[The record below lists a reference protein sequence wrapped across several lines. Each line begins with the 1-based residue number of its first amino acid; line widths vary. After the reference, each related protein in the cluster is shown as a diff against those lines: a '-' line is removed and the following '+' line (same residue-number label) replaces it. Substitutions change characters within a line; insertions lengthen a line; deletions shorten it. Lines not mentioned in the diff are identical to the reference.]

1 MGRKSEK
8 IDAAE
13 RLPVV
18 DLRGTPL
25 GAEIDRVLDESRVEG
40 LAMRAKYGSPEVID
54 EGDGV
59 GAKIAPTEGGLD
71 SIADVVLG
79 PEVLADILEDLGL
92 AEEKPSEVDGD
103 LAETIE
109 RVEEE
114 IDARIEGFVLERKV
128 SKYEGYF
135 GAALSG
141 VVAYFGADG
150 DQHGVLVEMAHEIA
164 VKALETADG
173 RRLDVLGRI
182 EAWGMMEE
190 V

>member
-1 MGRKSEK
+1 MKDERALPVKEFFMGRKSEK
-8 IDAAE
+8 VDAAE

-40 LAMRAKYGSPEVID
+40 EAMRAEFGSPEV
-54 EGDGV
+54 
-59 GAKIAPTEGGLD
+59 
-71 SIADVVLG
+71 
-79 PEVLADILEDLGL
+79 
-92 AEEKPSEVDGD
+92 EVDED

-114 IDARIEGFVLERKV
+114 IDARIEGFELERKV

-173 RRLDVLGRI
+173 RRLDVLARI
-182 EAWGMMEE
+182 ESWGLIEE

>member
-1 MGRKSEK
+1 MGRKALTTEVTESTEEERSEV
-8 IDAAE
+8 AA
-13 RLPVV
+13 
-18 DLRGTPL
+18 
-25 GAEIDRVLDESRVEG
+25 
-40 LAMRAKYGSPEVID
+40 PEVID
-54 EGDGV
+54 EG
-59 GAKIAPTEGGLD
+59 AATPAE
-71 SIADVVLG
+71 
-79 PEVLADILEDLGL
+79 LAALRAIE
-92 AEEKPSEVDGD
+92 EVDED

-114 IDARIEGFVLERKV
+114 IDARIEGFELERKV

-164 VKALETADG
+164 VVGLSSAEA
-173 RRLDVLGRI
+173 RRADVLARI

>member
-1 MGRKSEK
+1 MGKKKSDLENVV
-8 IDAAE
+8 DFPSEAAV
-13 RLPVV
+13 PVV

-25 GAEIDRVLDESRVEG
+25 GAEIDRVLDASRVEG
-40 LAMRAKYGSPEVID
+40 EAMRAKYGSPEVID
-54 EGDGV
+54 EGVEGV
-59 GAKIAPTEGGLD
+59 EYRDELSEKIEAIVG
-71 SIADVVLG
+71 
-79 PEVLADILEDLGL
+79 
-92 AEEKPSEVDGD
+92 EVDED

-114 IDARIEGFVLERKV
+114 IDARIEGFELERKV
-128 SKYEGYF
+128 SRYEGYF

-173 RRLDVLGRI
+173 RRLDVLARI
-182 EAWGMMEE
+182 ESWGLIEE

>member
-8 IDAAE
+8 VDAAE

-40 LAMRAKYGSPEVID
+40 EAMRAEFGSPEV
-54 EGDGV
+54 
-59 GAKIAPTEGGLD
+59 
-71 SIADVVLG
+71 
-79 PEVLADILEDLGL
+79 
-92 AEEKPSEVDGD
+92 EVDED

-114 IDARIEGFVLERKV
+114 IDERLVAFALERKV

-182 EAWGMMEE
+182 EAWGMIEE

>member
-8 IDAAE
+8 VDAAE

-25 GAEIDRVLDESRVEG
+25 GAEIDRVLDASRVEG
-40 LAMRAKYGSPEVID
+40 EAMRAEFGSPEV
-54 EGDGV
+54 
-59 GAKIAPTEGGLD
+59 
-71 SIADVVLG
+71 
-79 PEVLADILEDLGL
+79 
-92 AEEKPSEVDGD
+92 EVDED

-114 IDARIEGFVLERKV
+114 IDERLVAFALERKV

-182 EAWGMMEE
+182 EAWGMIEE

>member
-8 IDAAE
+8 VDAAE

-40 LAMRAKYGSPEVID
+40 EAMRAEFGSPEV
-54 EGDGV
+54 
-59 GAKIAPTEGGLD
+59 
-71 SIADVVLG
+71 
-79 PEVLADILEDLGL
+79 
-92 AEEKPSEVDGD
+92 EVDED

-114 IDARIEGFVLERKV
+114 IDARIVAFELERKV

-182 EAWGMMEE
+182 ESWGMTEE